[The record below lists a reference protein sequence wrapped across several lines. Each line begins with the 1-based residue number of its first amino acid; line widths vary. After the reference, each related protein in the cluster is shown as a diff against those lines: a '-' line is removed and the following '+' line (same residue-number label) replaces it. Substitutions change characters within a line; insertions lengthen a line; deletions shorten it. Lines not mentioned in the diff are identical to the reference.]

1 MGNDYLKNVW
11 MLARP
16 TLTLM
21 LLASLVAAALLT
33 LIPWQSLLS
42 EVTPWRIFLLSAI
55 SALMPVPIALDVM
68 FAASLNSQGVAGG
81 YVMMFLMT
89 LGTFSIIPAIYLWRD
104 VSRPLALS
112 MYLFFWAIGC
122 ITGLVF
128 LLPITGG

>member
-1 MGNDYLKNVW
+1 
-11 MLARP
+11 
-16 TLTLM
+16 
-21 LLASLVAAALLT
+21 
-33 LIPWQSLLS
+33 
-42 EVTPWRIFLLSAI
+42 
-55 SALMPVPIALDVM
+55 
-68 FAASLNSQGVAGG
+68 
-81 YVMMFLMT
+81 MT

>member
-1 MGNDYLKNVW
+1 
-11 MLARP
+11 
-16 TLTLM
+16 
-21 LLASLVAAALLT
+21 
-33 LIPWQSLLS
+33 LLS

-55 SALMPVPIALDVM
+55 SAFMPVPIALDVM
-68 FAASLNSQGVAGG
+68 FAASLNNQGVAGG